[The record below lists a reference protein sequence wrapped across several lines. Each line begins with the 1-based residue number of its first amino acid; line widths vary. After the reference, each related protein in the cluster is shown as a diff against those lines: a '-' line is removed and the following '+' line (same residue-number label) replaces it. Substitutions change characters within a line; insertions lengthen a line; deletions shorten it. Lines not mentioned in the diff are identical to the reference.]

1 MSQIETIGGKNAII
15 LVQNL
20 MPSLRNKRDE
30 AMRGHMRGS
39 ALPRCAHN
47 DGVRCRKIN
56 TIWLCVRGR
65 HGKEERAGAAHIPPN
80 TRPAKWTAT
89 FCPSRGLPRRQLI
102 CPSGHA
108 RTNAVVKAPARFPC
122 AGPWGGQN
130 PAFPAPLSSEM
141 GAAESETRV
150 DSSTEAQSLAL
161 ESRRRGPDPCGRAR
175 ATAR

>member
-65 HGKEERAGAAHIPPN
+65 HGKEERAGRCPYSAEHEAGEMDCDILPITRTAASPVDLPVRARSHECCGQGARAFSLRGAMG
-80 TRPAKWTAT
+80 RPE
-89 FCPSRGLPRRQLI
+89 PGI
-102 CPSGHA
+102 
-108 RTNAVVKAPARFPC
+108 PC
-122 AGPWGGQN
+122 A
-130 PAFPAPLSSEM
+130 PLF
-141 GAAESETRV
+141 
-150 DSSTEAQSLAL
+150 
-161 ESRRRGPDPCGRAR
+161 
-175 ATAR
+175 

>member
-65 HGKEERAGAAHIPPN
+65 HGKEERAAAAHIPPN
-80 TRPAKWTAT
+80 TMDCDILPITRTAASPVDLPVRARSHECCGQGARAFSLRGAMGRPE
-89 FCPSRGLPRRQLI
+89 PGI
-102 CPSGHA
+102 
-108 RTNAVVKAPARFPC
+108 PC
-122 AGPWGGQN
+122 A
-130 PAFPAPLSSEM
+130 PLF
-141 GAAESETRV
+141 
-150 DSSTEAQSLAL
+150 
-161 ESRRRGPDPCGRAR
+161 
-175 ATAR
+175 